1 MPIDDIRQFTEE
13 LEKAGQLKRI
23 KTEVDTNL
31 EIAEILRRV
40 SYTNGPAILFENV
53 KGYEIPV
60 LGNAFGSIKRLEIG
74 LETAE
79 FSEIGQ
85 RIADMTKMEIP
96 AGIFNKIRKLPELS
110 KMSESFPKLE
120 KSGPVTEIVN
130 ESPSFD
136 KIPILKSW
144 PKDAGKFITFGLV
157 ATKHPE
163 TGVRNLGVYR
173 IQIIDSTHALMHW
186 QKHKRG
192 AAHYDISKEKDKKID
207 AAIIIGGEP
216 SNCFFCNSSCPRGT

>member
-1 MPIDDIRQFTEE
+1 MPIDDIRRFMEE
-13 LEKAGQLKRI
+13 LEKVGELRRI
-23 KTEVDTNL
+23 KTEVDANL

-40 SYTNGPAILFENV
+40 SYTKGPAVLFENV
-53 KGYEIPV
+53 KGHEMPV
-60 LGNAFGSIKRLEIG
+60 LGNAFGSMKRLEIG
-74 LETAE
+74 LETEE

-96 AGIFNKIRKLPELS
+96 SGIFNKIRKLPELS

-120 KSGPVTEIVN
+120 KSGPVTEMVS

-192 AAHYDISKEKDKKID
+192 AAHFDISKEKDNKID
-207 AAIIIGGEP
+207 VAIIIGGDQQLY
-216 SNCFFCNSSCPRGT
+216 FLQ